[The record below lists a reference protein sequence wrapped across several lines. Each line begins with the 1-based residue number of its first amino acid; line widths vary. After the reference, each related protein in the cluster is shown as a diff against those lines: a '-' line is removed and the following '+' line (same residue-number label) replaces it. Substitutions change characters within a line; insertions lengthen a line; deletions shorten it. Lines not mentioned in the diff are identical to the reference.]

1 MTELRHKG
9 QHLLKLS
16 IICSFISSTPLLS
29 CIFLEKN
36 NESDVIIKIVF
47 PIVFWIGL
55 LAEQFFF
62 WKSNS
67 IRKDILKSGK
77 FRKLKSNIG
86 LISMLQNEYGAVADI
101 VFVISLVVLLVLMII
116 GIGEKTAQYVLIF
129 LLVLSFRLHCIL
141 NGKNFK
147 YINYSLKRQVKKDV

>member
-1 MTELRHKG
+1 M
-9 QHLLKLS
+9 
-16 IICSFISSTPLLS
+16 
-29 CIFLEKN
+29 
-36 NESDVIIKIVF
+36 IIKIVF
-47 PIVFWIGL
+47 PSVFWIGL

-67 IRKDILKSGK
+67 IRKEILKSGK
-77 FRKLKSNIG
+77 FQKLKSNIG
-86 LISMLQNEYGAVADI
+86 LISMLQNKYGAVADI

-147 YINYSLKRQVKKDV
+147 YINYSLKRQGKKDV